1 MSTLTAALIVV
12 GVTATSLAGAYWLIR
27 RKTVQAESER
37 NRLAR
42 ENTAHDVGPDSLRLL
57 KDLDLHLN
65 LYLVDHPD
73 VAEGFAR
80 LRQAVRDEQTNTP
93 EGDM

>member
-1 MSTLTAALIVV
+1 VSTLTGFLIVAV
-12 GVTATSLAGAYWLIR
+12 LLATSLAGAYWLIR
-27 RKTVQAESER
+27 RKTVRAESER
-37 NRLAR
+37 DRAVR
-42 ENTAHDVGPDSLRLL
+42 ENTVHDVGPDSLRLL

-80 LRQAVRDEQTNTP
+80 LRQVIRDEQANTP
-93 EGDM
+93 EGE